1 MDKIKISSR
10 MLTTLCKELLPGC
23 IDLSSWVF
31 HAVLVK
37 LTPGSRNSEG
47 ETPSKRSYFIL
58 IIKFKNNFVVF
69 RNQKIQMGG
78 GARGGC

>member
-10 MLTTLCKELLPGC
+10 MLTNLFKELLPGC

-47 ETPSKRSYFIL
+47 KIPLEGVTLSY
-58 IIKFKNNFVVF
+58 
-69 RNQKIQMGG
+69 
-78 GARGGC
+78 